1 MIRMSE
7 PRAYMIGKEEIG
19 HYKSAFDQSLQRF
32 SSLDPVEMAA
42 GSGAD
47 YDPATGMFTVAGF
60 GQSITVSYP
69 DGRVTFEG
77 TSLLPVMGWRLVVLN
92 YLGRADGTPLSGR
105 EISYRELENGMVF
118 FNAFQ
123 RESIVPLAGWIA
135 GKLPG
140 EVKKT
145 VASLGGTVR
154 HDADITAVF
163 QALPR
168 FPVVVKLWFPDEEL
182 PGSANVLFD
191 AAANRYLHTEDIAVI
206 GGYASAFLIKE
217 YQLRN
222 GTKWHEIT
230 L

>member
-1 MIRMSE
+1 MNE

-19 HYKSAFDQSLQRF
+19 HYKSAFDQSLQHF
-32 SSLDPVEMAA
+32 SSLDPEEMAA
-42 GSGAD
+42 KSGVE
-47 YDPATGMFTVAGF
+47 YDSAAGMFTVASF
-60 GQSITVSYP
+60 GQSISVSYP
-69 DGRVTFEG
+69 GGRVTFHG

-123 RESIVPLAGWIA
+123 RESIYPLTKWIA
-135 GKLPG
+135 GQSPDTV
-140 EVKKT
+140 VKA
-145 VASLGGTVR
+145 VAALGGTVR
-154 HDADITAVF
+154 DDADITAVF

-168 FPVVVKLWFPDEEL
+168 FPVTVKLWFPDEEL

-191 AAANRYLHTEDIAVI
+191 AAANHYLHTEDIAVI

-217 YQLRN
+217 YQVET
-222 GTKWHEIT
+222 GTKWREIT